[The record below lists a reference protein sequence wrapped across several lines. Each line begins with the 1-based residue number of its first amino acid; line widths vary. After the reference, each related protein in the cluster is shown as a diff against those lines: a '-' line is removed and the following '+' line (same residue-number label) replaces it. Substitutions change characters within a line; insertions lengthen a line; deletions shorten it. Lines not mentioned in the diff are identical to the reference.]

1 MAGTSVSPRSGARV
15 KGRLA
20 MLLEKLGPHGGAR
33 CIPVEEYL
41 TARVQGRTEV
51 ERQFFSGLLLR
62 NGVYRTTSAHRM
74 DDLFP
79 RILARAQDL
88 ERPLRVLDVA
98 CSAGIATVE
107 LHRFLA
113 AAGVECETWGSDL
126 LLRAPYARRQDGV
139 GVLFDRDQQ
148 VLQIDMGGWATP
160 WRWRPRDLAFRPV
173 QSLRARR
180 LMRDEIGSFRSA
192 LRGGVAGYRVSTVPL
207 LALEAEGEP
216 NIRFVEEDILS
227 PAIEGRFSLI
237 RVANLLN
244 EDYFTRE
251 RIRLM
256 AAALCDRLVEGG
268 LLLVVRTLYAPAVNR
283 ATFFRRV
290 KDGLAVV
297 EHVNEGNE
305 AAESIAGCGPGRPQ

>member
-1 MAGTSVSPRSGARV
+1 M
-15 KGRLA
+15 GRLA
-20 MLLEKLGPHGGAR
+20 TLLEKLGPHGGAR
-33 CIPVEEYL
+33 CIPVAEYL
-41 TARVQGRTEV
+41 TARAQGRTEV

-62 NGVYRTTSAHRM
+62 NGVYRTTSPHRM

-79 RILARAQDL
+79 RILARVHDL
-88 ERPLRVLDVA
+88 ELRPLRVLDVA

-113 AAGVECETWGSDL
+113 ASGVECETWGSDL
-126 LLRAPYARRQDGV
+126 LLRAPYVLRQDGV

-192 LRGGVAGYRVSTVPL
+192 LRGGVAGYRISTVPL
-207 LALEAEGEP
+207 LALEAESEP

-244 EDYFTRE
+244 EDYFTPE

-256 AAALCDRLVEGG
+256 AAALRDRLIEGG
-268 LLLVVRTLYAPAVNR
+268 LLLVVRTLCAPPVNR
-283 ATFFRRV
+283 TTFFRRV
-290 KDGLAVV
+290 MDGLEIV
-297 EHVNEGNE
+297 EHVNGGNE
-305 AAESIAGCGPGRPQ
+305 AAEIIAGRGPGKPQ